1 YHNLSVE
8 RLNAVEEFL
17 RRRADQIVEFGE
29 DADKLI
35 YVTGKSGTVNSAN
48 EQDGGTVNA
57 QGFFGGDESLAFQIK
72 ANLKADPFI
81 TRQELAQILGIP
93 LRTLSRRLKQ
103 LQDGGEIS
111 REGSDKKGSWKV
123 LK

>member
-1 YHNLSVE
+1 M
-8 RLNAVEEFL
+8 
-17 RRRADQIVEFGE
+17 
-29 DADKLI
+29 K
-35 YVTGKSGTVNSAN
+35 
-48 EQDGGTVNA
+48 
-57 QGFFGGDESLAFQIK
+57 IK
-72 ANLKADPFI
+72 NMMGLADPFI

-111 REGSDKKGSWKV
+111 REGSDKKGSWRV